1 VSAPPMPGPP
11 AVQRLRPSIAL
22 AGALAVLLLVA
33 VIASAT
39 GPVPIRPL
47 TLVQMT
53 AARLG
58 LVHAGPSWP
67 ASYEVIFFQVRL
79 PRVLLGVLIGAA
91 LGVAGTIL
99 QGLFRNPMAD
109 PYILGV
115 SGGAS
120 VGAVLALALTPS
132 LPWLGLNSVPAFAL
146 LFALATVAAVYRL
159 ARVGDRAPMTGLLLA
174 GVAVSALCSAV
185 VSLLLTLKR
194 ESADAALFW
203 LLGSLAGATW
213 RDVGAVAPYFVG
225 GLLLSLGHAREL
237 NVLLLGE
244 EAAYHLGV
252 APERVERRLLFT
264 GSVMA
269 AAAVSAAG
277 VIGFVGLI
285 VPHAVRLVTGPDHRL
300 LIPLAGLLGAA
311 VLVASDTLARMLL
324 SPVELPVGVV
334 TALAGVPFFLWLL
347 RRYRAGLT

>member
-1 VSAPPMPGPP
+1 MTPADFQPRPRLSPSP
-11 AVQRLRPSIAL
+11 AVAVALALAIL
-22 AGALAVLLLVA
+22 AGAAITALALGP
-33 VIASAT
+33 ASI
-39 GPVPIRPL
+39 GPG
-47 TLVQMT
+47 TLAQMT
-53 AARLG
+53 LRRMGWLRLE
-58 LVHAGPSWP
+58 PTWP

-79 PRVLLGVLIGAA
+79 PRVVLGVLIGGA
-91 LGVAGTIL
+91 LGVAGTTL

-120 VGAVLALALTPS
+120 VGAVLAVTLAPAV
-132 LPWLGLNSVPAFAL
+132 PWLSDHTVPAVAL
-146 LFALATVAAVYRL
+146 LFALAAVVTVYRL
-159 ARVGDRAPMTGLLLA
+159 ARVGDRAPLTALLLA
-174 GVAVSALCSAV
+174 GVAVSAFCSAI
-185 VSLLLTLKR
+185 VSLLLTLHR
-194 ESADAALFW
+194 ESADKALFW
-203 LLGSLAGATW
+203 LLGSLDSAGW
-213 RDVGAVAPYFVG
+213 REGGQVAPYVAG
-225 GLLLSLGHAREL
+225 GLLLARAHAREL

-244 EAAYHLGV
+244 DAAYHLGV
-252 APERVERRLLFT
+252 EPERVQRRLLFT
-264 GSVMA
+264 ASVMA

-311 VLVASDTLARMLL
+311 LLVASDTLARMLL

-347 RRYRAGLT
+347 RRYRAGLG

>member
-1 VSAPPMPGPP
+1 MSGPRKPRPWGIPGVSPP
-11 AVQRLRPSIAL
+11 IAL
-22 AGALAVLLLVA
+22 AIALLVLALAALVA
-33 VIASAT
+33 SAL
-39 GPVPIRPL
+39 GPAPISPL
-47 TLVQMT
+47 ILLQMI

-58 LVHAGPSWP
+58 LTSVEPSWP

-79 PRVLLGVLIGAA
+79 PRVVLGGLIGAA
-91 LGVAGTIL
+91 LGVAGTTL

-120 VGAVLALALTPS
+120 VGAVLALALAPA
-132 LPWLGLNSVPAFAL
+132 LPWLSLRAVPAIAL
-146 LFALATVAAVYRL
+146 LFALVTVATVYRL

-185 VSLLLTLKR
+185 VSLLLTLNR
-194 ESADAALFW
+194 ESADVALFW
-203 LLGSLAGATW
+203 LLGSLASASW
-213 RDVGAVAPYFVG
+213 QEVAQVAPYVLV
-225 GLLLSLGHAREL
+225 GLLLALSHAREL

-252 APERVERRLLFT
+252 EPERVQRRLLFT
-264 GSVMA
+264 ASVMA

-311 VLVASDTLARMLL
+311 LLVASDTLARMLL

-347 RRYRAGLT
+347 RRHRATLT